1 MPHSFCGNR
10 YILSNNEGFL
20 ENNKLILKRVDGWG
34 WGHSHHVYFTDN
46 QQFNMQDISFNK
58 NIEKN
63 YIKIKIEKSDLYK
76 KIVKLSVPLNQ
87 NTSFETLDNNLNN
100 KFNFTID
107 NNNSLIVER
116 TDKKEGWNKEF
127 WISINSNNLD
137 TNNKKIPNNIQL
149 KIS

>member
-1 MPHSFCGNR
+1 MIP
-10 YILSNNEGFL
+10 LL

-34 WGHSHHVYFTDN
+34 WGHSHHVYFTGN

-87 NTSFETLDNNLNN
+87 NTSLSDTKNQQRNAFCLLFPPCLRNTRHRSPHLMLCISMKNKTMLTRVATLLFQFHIP
-100 KFNFTID
+100 KYKLSIFTIHCTCPVAI
-107 NNNSLIVER
+107 L
-116 TDKKEGWNKEF
+116 
-127 WISINSNNLD
+127 
-137 TNNKKIPNNIQL
+137 
-149 KIS
+149 